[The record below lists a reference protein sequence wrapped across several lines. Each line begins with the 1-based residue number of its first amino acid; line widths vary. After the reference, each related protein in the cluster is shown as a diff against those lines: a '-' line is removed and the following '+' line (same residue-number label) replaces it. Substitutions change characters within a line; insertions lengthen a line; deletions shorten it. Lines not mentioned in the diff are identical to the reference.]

1 MFKGCKTEDTPPHLY
16 AWAQAAHRSTLGTR
30 RDQALVFMGRSRS
43 GKSLALRRAALYLAA
58 AASPGTNLSP
68 WTPKIAAALTAFG
81 AFTSACGSRCVQVL
95 SLHYDHTG
103 LLASAS
109 LHGHMLDISRVP
121 TTQRL
126 EGTFD
131 IFNWL
136 IFGCEGQLRRN
147 LLLEGHVITGTGE
160 EISAFARVTG
170 AFKDLSV
177 TEQEQLSIWRVLSA
191 IWHLCSAGA
200 TKGMCNYFFVYQIDI
215 Q

>member
-1 MFKGCKTEDTPPHLY
+1 MFKGCKTEDTPPHLF
-16 AWAQAAHRSTLGTR
+16 AWAQAAHRATLGTR
-30 RDQALVFMGRSRS
+30 RDQALVFMGRSKS

-58 AASPGTNLSP
+58 AASPGTNSSP

-81 AFTSACGSRCVQVL
+81 AFTSARGSRCVQVL

-126 EGTFD
+126 DGTFD

-147 LLLEGHVITGTGE
+147 LLLESHGTETGE
-160 EISAFARVTG
+160 EVSAFARLTG

-177 TEQEQLSIWRVLSA
+177 TDQEQLSIWRVLSA

-200 TKGMCNYFFVYQIDI
+200 AKGIFDKIFIHVLK
-215 Q
+215 